1 MEATMRHGGV
11 GIDTPGPILE
21 LKSITKRFGAVDAL
35 SGVDFDVYPSEVV
48 ALAGDNGAGKS
59 TLVKIIAGTHEPD
72 TGVIRFD
79 GAEVK
84 IHSPRQATHLGI
96 ETVYQDLA
104 LCDNLDVVANMFLGR
119 ETVLPPRALRRLSEL
134 EMERHA
140 LEVLRRL
147 KVTTIR
153 SVRAPVSSLS
163 GGQRQSV
170 PISRAVMGN
179 SKIVLLDEPT
189 ATLGVAQTH
198 QVLEL
203 IKRLRSRDWAT
214 CSFLTICMTCSKCRT
229 GSSCYA
235 LAAAWRLSI
244 GWPRRLKTWSLRL
257 PAPAKKA
264 EGEESGPAG
273 RPSGPGGGARRRESR
288 AVQACARS
296 HAASQDRRAWRAAR
310 GGWPRVDLVIF

>member
-11 GIDTPGPILE
+11 GTDAPVPILE
-21 LKSITKRFGAVDAL
+21 LKSVTKRFGAVDAL
-35 SGVDFDVYPSEVV
+35 SGVDFEVYPSEVV

-72 TGVIRFD
+72 TGAIRFD

-119 ETVLPPRALRRLSEL
+119 ETVLPPSVLRRLSEL

-147 KVTTIR
+147 NVTTIR

-170 PISRAVMGN
+170 AISRAVMGN

-189 ATLGVAQTH
+189 AALGVAQTH

-203 IKRLRSRDWAT
+203 IKRLRQQGLGVVLISHNLHDVFEVSDR
-214 CSFLTICMTCSKCRT
+214 IVV
-229 GSSCYA
+229 
-235 LAAAWRLSI
+235 
-244 GWPRRLKTWSLRL
+244 LRL
-257 PAPAKKA
+257 
-264 EGEESGPAG
+264 G
-273 RPSGPGGGARRRESR
+273 RRVATFDRMASTPEDVVAAITGARKES
-288 AVQACARS
+288 
-296 HAASQDRRAWRAAR
+296 
-310 GGWPRVDLVIF
+310 